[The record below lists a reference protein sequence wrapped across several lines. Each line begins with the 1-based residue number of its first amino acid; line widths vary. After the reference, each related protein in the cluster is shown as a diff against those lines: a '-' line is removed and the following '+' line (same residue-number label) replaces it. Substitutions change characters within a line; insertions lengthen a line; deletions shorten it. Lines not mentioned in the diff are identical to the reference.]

1 MWKLTIEDDEGQRT
15 SLDLNQGEYSIGR
28 GEETDIRLTERNIS
42 RKHCLIRKVVDQAP
56 DATES
61 PETVTWEI
69 VDDGSY
75 NGTYVNGE
83 RVTAE
88 GTVLSSGDVINIG
101 DYRIELLDA
110 SDQLDAEEA
119 PQRRPDR
126 LVMVIGPTPG
136 MEYSLT
142 GDRLGIGRAE
152 EAFMSINHASVS
164 RMHAE
169 LHNLGH
175 GRWEVVDQGS
185 SNGIRI
191 NGVELRRGIIEP
203 GDALE
208 LGDVRLRFVAAGK
221 FFRPAVDLSQQL
233 PALPFEGMTASA
245 GPAQTAQ
252 RSMGVIFAAVAIV
265 SALLVAGWA
274 MFSGSGDTAPAAP
287 RASAPVDDAQ
297 AEAILA
303 EAKKYADGGDMQKA
317 HKQIDRIPEESSVRE
332 SEELQAIEDKWA
344 DEMFAK
350 AEQSQDPDD
359 KILILTLISDAVSVT
374 TEKRK
379 EAARRAL
386 EVNPIDN
393 LDDPDPPR
401 VPFRPPIV
409 RPATSATPAG
419 SAPTIV
425 ANPRLDPE
433 PESPTPEEPDPPG
446 KPKFDPKAN
455 KQRLYNKVA
464 SGNASE
470 SEIRQLKA
478 LCMLDGDRA
487 CRAMAVGALKA
498 HKNK

>member
-15 SLDLNQGEYSIGR
+15 SLDLNQREYTIGR

-42 RKHCLIRKVVDQAP
+42 RKHCVVRQTNDG
-56 DATES
+56 
-61 PETVTWEI
+61 WEI

-88 GTVLSSGDVINIG
+88 GSVLSSGDVVNIG

-110 SDQLDAEEA
+110 SELVRTDTE
-119 PQRRPDR
+119 PRQRRPDR
-126 LVMVIGPTPG
+126 LVMVIGPSPG
-136 MEYSLT
+136 QEYSLT

-152 EAFMSINHASVS
+152 EAFVSINHASVS

-175 GRWEVVDQGS
+175 SRWEVVDQGS

-233 PALPFEGMTASA
+233 PAMPFEGMTATA
-245 GPAQTAQ
+245 GQAQAAQ
-252 RSMGVIFAAVAIV
+252 RSMGMIAVVIAILG
-265 SALLVAGWA
+265 ALGVAGYA
-274 MFSGSGDTAPAAP
+274 MFSDGSVTAPGP
-287 RASAPVDDAQ
+287 QPSNLPVDSEQ
-297 AEAILA
+297 AKAFLE
-303 EAKKYADGGDMQKA
+303 EAKKLHAAGDIHAA
-317 HKQIDRIPEESSVRE
+317 HKQIDRIPEDSPVRE
-332 SEELQAIEDKWA
+332 SQELKKIENEWA
-344 DEMFAK
+344 DAMFKK
-350 AEQSQDPDD
+350 ADETQSPDD
-359 KILILTLISDAVSVT
+359 KIRILTLISDAVSVS

-379 EAARRAL
+379 EAAYRA
-386 EVNPIDN
+386 VAVKPIDD
-393 LDDPDPPR
+393 LDDPRPNGPTAVQPNVPWTPGSGGPSVQPPSTAQNDPSPS
-401 VPFRPPIV
+401 PAPP
-409 RPATSATPAG
+409 S
-419 SAPTIV
+419 
-425 ANPRLDPE
+425 PE
-433 PESPTPEEPDPPG
+433 PSG

-455 KQRLYNKVA
+455 KQRLLNKVQG
-464 SGNASE
+464 GNASE

-487 CRAMAVGALKA
+487 CRAMAVAALANLKD
-498 HKNK
+498 K

>member
-42 RKHCLIRKVVDQAP
+42 RMHCVVRKTGDGG
-56 DATES
+56 
-61 PETVTWEI
+61 WEI
-69 VDDGSY
+69 VDEGSY

-83 RVTAE
+83 RVTAD
-88 GTVLSSGDVINIG
+88 GHALTSGDVVNIG

-110 SDQLDAEEA
+110 ATLADEKE
-119 PQRRPDR
+119 PRQRRPDR
-126 LVMVIGPTPG
+126 LVMVIGPSPG
-136 MEYSLT
+136 MEYALN
-142 GDRLGIGRAE
+142 GDRLQIGRAE
-152 EAFMSINHASVS
+152 EAFISINHASVS

-233 PALPFEGMTASA
+233 PAMPFEGMTASA
-245 GPAQTAQ
+245 GPAQSAG
-252 RSMGVIFAAVAIV
+252 RSMGLIVAALAIIGGLV
-265 SALLVAGWA
+265 VAGYA
-274 MFSGSGDTAPAAP
+274 MFSGTGDTQPAAQPSGDTPP
-287 RASAPVDDAQ
+287 QPVKQILEQ
-297 AEAILA
+297 AKAH
-303 EAKKYADGGDMQKA
+303 ADKGDVQKA
-317 HKQIDRIPEESSVRE
+317 HKLLERIPEDDPIRE
-332 SEELQAIEDKWA
+332 NAELKAIEDRWA
-344 DEMFAK
+344 DEMFEKAK
-350 AEQSQDPDD
+350 QTQDPDD
-359 KILILTLISDAVSVT
+359 KILILTLISDAVSVS

-379 EAARRAL
+379 EAARKAL
-386 EVNPIDN
+386 EVKPIED
-393 LDDPDPPR
+393 LDDPDPADPQ
-401 VPFRPPIV
+401 PTGPIV
-409 RPATSATPAG
+409 PRTPGSGDPYTPEPLATKPD
-419 SAPTIV
+419 PE
-425 ANPRLDPE
+425 PDKPDPE
-433 PESPTPEEPDPPG
+433 PEG
-446 KPKFDPKAN
+446 KPKFDPKSN
-455 KQRLYNKVA
+455 KNRLYNKVA

-487 CRAMAVGALKA
+487 CRAMAVNALKA
-498 HKNK
+498 LKNK

>member
-15 SLDLNQGEYSIGR
+15 SLDLSQGEYTIGR

-42 RKHCLIRKVVDQAP
+42 RKHCVIRQGAGD
-56 DATES
+56 S
-61 PETVTWEI
+61 PTWEV

-88 GTVLSSGDVINIG
+88 GTPLTSGDVINIG
-101 DYRIELLDA
+101 DYRIDLVDA
-110 SDQLDAEEA
+110 SELVQDNE
-119 PQRRPDR
+119 PRQRRPDR

-136 MEYSLT
+136 QEYSLT
-142 GDRLGIGRAE
+142 GDRLAIGRAE
-152 EAFMSINHASVS
+152 DAFMSINHASVS
-164 RMHAE
+164 RLHAE
-169 LHNLGH
+169 LHALGH

-245 GPAQTAQ
+245 GPAQSAQ
-252 RSMGVIFAAVAIV
+252 RSMGLVVAALVIVAVLV
-265 SALLVAGWA
+265 VAGYA
-274 MFSGSGDTAPAAP
+274 MFSGDDRTPTTA
-287 RASAPVDDAQ
+287 ASNAPVDDEQ
-297 AEAILA
+297 AKAILA
-303 EAKKYADGGDMQKA
+303 EAQKHADAGDIQKA
-317 HKQIDRIPEESSVRE
+317 HNQIDRIPEESAVRE
-332 SEELQAIEDKWA
+332 MAELKAIENKWA

-350 AEQSQDPDD
+350 ADQTQNPDD
-359 KILILTLISDAVSVT
+359 KIRILTLISDAVSVST
-374 TEKRK
+374 DKRK

-393 LDDPDPPR
+393 LDDPPPNGPP
-401 VPFRPPIV
+401 VGPVTPRPPSSAYPTGSV
-409 RPATSATPAG
+409 PTSTRP
-419 SAPTIV
+419 
-425 ANPRLDPE
+425 D
-433 PESPTPEEPDPPG
+433 PTPDTTAEPIASG

-487 CRAMAVGALKA
+487 CRAMAVGALAALKD
-498 HKNK
+498 K